1 MEINEPNPSKF
12 QRFAR
17 VLTIAGSDSGGC
29 AGLQADLKTFA
40 ALQTHGLCA
49 VTAVTAQDTQ
59 HVYSSQEIPVE
70 LIAQQIKVVL
80 EDIGADAAKTG
91 MLSSGKIVE
100 CVASQLQRYQVKRLV
115 VDPVMVSTGGNRLLK
130 QNAISQL
137 VTKLFP
143 LAAVV
148 TPNVHEA
155 EVLVNKTLTTPE
167 DFQSAAKEICGMG
180 PQAVVIKGGHLE
192 DPDHAIDL
200 FYDGTKFLRL
210 KGARVPTR
218 NTHGSGCT
226 FAAAIAAY
234 LGRGY
239 STEESVSRSKQ
250 YVQGA
255 IQHSLSLG
263 RGNGPLGHFY
273 NWWE

>member
-1 MEINEPNPSKF
+1 MERNEPNPSKI

-49 VTAVTAQDTQ
+49 VTAVTAQDTK
-59 HVYSSQEIPVE
+59 HVHSSLEIPE
-70 LIAQQIKVVL
+70 ALIAQQIQVVL
-80 EDIGADAAKTG
+80 EDIGADAVKTG
-91 MLSSGKIVE
+91 MLSSGKIVD
-100 CVASQLQRYQVKRLV
+100 CVASQLQRYQVTRLV
-115 VDPVMVSTGGNRLLK
+115 VDPVMVSTGGNRLLE
-130 QNAISQL
+130 QNAVGQL
-137 VTKLFP
+137 VTKLLP
-143 LAAVV
+143 MATVV
-148 TPNVHEA
+148 TPNVAEA
-155 EVLVNKTLTTPE
+155 EVLVKRTLRTPE
-167 DFQSAAKEICGMG
+167 EFQTAAKEICSMG
-180 PQAVVIKGGHLE
+180 PRTVVIKGGHLE

-226 FAAAIAAY
+226 FAAAIAAH
-234 LGRGY
+234 LGKGY
-239 STEESVSRSKQ
+239 STEESVTRSKQ
-250 YVQGA
+250 YVQEA

>member
-1 MEINEPNPSKF
+1 MEINEPNPSES
-12 QRFAR
+12 QQFAR

-49 VTAVTAQDTQ
+49 VTAVTAQDTK
-59 HVYSSQEIPVE
+59 HVHSSLEIPEEHV
-70 LIAQQIKVVL
+70 ARQIQVVL
-80 EDIGADAAKTG
+80 EDIGADAVKTG
-91 MLSSGKIVE
+91 MLSSGKIVD
-100 CVASQLQRYQVKRLV
+100 CVASQLQRYQVTRLV
-115 VDPVMVSTGGNRLLK
+115 VDPVMVSTGGNRLLE
-130 QNAISQL
+130 QEAIGQL
-137 VTKLFP
+137 VTRLFP
-143 LAAVV
+143 LATVV

-155 EVLVNKTLTTPE
+155 EVLVNRGLTSSA
-167 DFQSAAKEICGMG
+167 DFETAAKEIRSMG
-180 PQAVVIKGGHLE
+180 PHAVVIKGGHLE
-192 DPDHAIDL
+192 DADHAIDL

-210 KGARVPTR
+210 EGVRIPTK

-239 STEESVSRSKQ
+239 STEESVSKSKQ
-250 YVQGA
+250 YVQEA
-255 IQHSLSLG
+255 IRHSLSLG

-273 NWWE
+273 DWWE